1 MEYIV
6 QILVLFILINCVFKL
21 SFWKWRQ
28 AAAFGLACA
37 VFIVWSCRWAIL
49 QSKTQLA
56 DWLQDVRVMQ
66 DAAVWVT
73 VESAICFAFC
83 FTRLRELFG
92 RPHRTGIRIL
102 HVYPGLLV
110 FPALFYVQTQAV
122 FSMPGA
128 DFMLVSCL
136 LAALVFVAVPLLTVL
151 LRRLYPDE
159 EVRLEVH
166 FLVSL
171 FVCIIGLVATVNGN
185 VTYAAVEQPFDAH
198 ALLTALGL
206 FALLF
211 TAGALVNKYKWKF
224 KKY

>member
-1 MEYIV
+1 MQYIV
-6 QILVLFILINCVFKL
+6 QILVLFILVNCVFKL
-21 SFWKWRQ
+21 SFRKWRQ
-28 AAAFGLACA
+28 AAVFGLVCA
-37 VFIVWSCRWAIL
+37 VFILWSCRWAIL

-83 FTRLRELFG
+83 FARLRELFG
-92 RPHRTGIRIL
+92 RPHRTGMRIL
-102 HVYPGLLV
+102 HAYPGLLV

-122 FSMPGA
+122 FSMPGT

-136 LAALVFVAVPLLTVL
+136 LAALVFVAIPLLTVL
-151 LRRLYPDE
+151 VRRLYPDE
-159 EVRLEVH
+159 ELRLEVH
-166 FLVSL
+166 FLISL
-171 FVCIIGLVATVNGN
+171 FVGVIGLIATVNGN
-185 VTYAAVEQPFDAH
+185 VTYAAVEQPFDAR
-198 ALLTALGL
+198 ALLMALGL

-211 TAGALVNKYKWKF
+211 TAGVLINKYKWRF